1 MKNIKAL
8 CLLSRIVTA
17 EQYLAHARAKIGND
31 YQNELNHCFG
41 NENVRARRSLREKCD
56 HDTPIIIVF
65 LLYFSLLAKMKK
77 KKSNVHIS
85 YRVGP
90 ASYV

>member
-8 CLLSRIVTA
+8 KGKRCLLSRIVTA

-65 LLYFSLLAKMKK
+65 LLYFSLLVDLACNNM
-77 KKSNVHIS
+77 
-85 YRVGP
+85 
-90 ASYV
+90 AQ